1 MVSQK
6 IIHQTPYQAPLTIK
20 QGVSPS
26 CLYLKK
32 GNWKT
37 VFEYFCY
44 SFPHISD
51 EESLSRF
58 NQGEV
63 RFEDG
68 SVITSKTPYKRDV
81 KIFYYREL
89 PSEVKV
95 PFKENIIFENERFLV
110 VDKPHFLP
118 VAPSGEYLH
127 ETLIVRL
134 RNKFKIDELELCHR
148 LDRETAGLVLVTKK
162 QEYRASYHK
171 LFSERQ
177 ITKIYHAVSNL
188 PSECMKFPLLKKSYL
203 EKSTPFYLMQEK
215 LNYEGSDS
223 GLSESKI
230 ELIKTGLQQA
240 LYKLTPKTG
249 KKHQLRIHM
258 ASVGLPIKNDSF
270 YPKLLKRETH
280 DFSMPLQLLA
290 KSLHFNDPYSG
301 KNYNFCSEFDLILS

>member
-1 MVSQK
+1 MVSQRSL
-6 IIHQTPYQAPLTIK
+6 HQTPLTIK

-26 CLYLKK
+26 CLYLNE

-37 VFEYFCY
+37 IFEYFCS
-44 SFPHISD
+44 SFPHISH
-51 EESLSRF
+51 EESLLRF
-58 NQGEV
+58 SQGEV

-68 SVITSKTPYKRDV
+68 RIISPNTPFKRDV

-89 PSEVKV
+89 PSEIKV
-95 PFKENIIFENERFLV
+95 PFEEKVIFENERFLI

-134 RNKFKIDELELCHR
+134 RNKLKLDELELCHR
-148 LDRETAGLVLVTKK
+148 LDRETAGLVLVIKK
-162 QEYRASYHK
+162 QEYRAKYHR
-171 LFSERQ
+171 LFSERN
-177 ITKIYHAVSNL
+177 ITKVYHAISNL
-188 PSECMKFPLLKKSYL
+188 PSEYMKFPIVKKSYL
-203 EKSTPFYLMQEK
+203 EKSTPFYLMQER

-230 ELIKTGLQQA
+230 ELIKIGLQQA

-258 ASVGLPIKNDSF
+258 ASVGLPIVNDVF
-270 YPKLLKRETH
+270 YPKLLNRETH
-280 DFSMPLQLLA
+280 DFSKPLQLLA
-290 KSLHFNDPYSG
+290 KSLHFKDPYTG
-301 KNYNFCSEFDLILS
+301 ENYCFDSDFELSLT

>member
-1 MVSQK
+1 MVSQSSL
-6 IIHQTPYQAPLTIK
+6 HQTPLAIK

-37 VFEYFCY
+37 IFEYFCF
-44 SFPHISD
+44 SFPHISR
-51 EESLSRF
+51 EESLLRF

-68 SVITSKTPYKRDV
+68 CIISVDTLFKRDI

-89 PSEVKV
+89 PSEIKV
-95 PFKENIIFENERFLV
+95 PFEENVIFENERFLV

-134 RNKFKIDELELCHR
+134 RKKFKLDELELCHR

-162 QEYRASYHK
+162 QEYRAMYHK
-171 LFSERQ
+171 LFSERN
-177 ITKIYHAVSNL
+177 ITKIYHAISNL
-188 PSECMKFPLLKKSYL
+188 PSECMKFPIVKKSYL
-203 EKSTPFYLMQEK
+203 EKSKPFFLMQEN
-215 LNYEGSDS
+215 LNYEGAKDK
-223 GLSESKI
+223 LSESKI

-258 ASVGLPIKNDSF
+258 ASVALPIENDVF
-270 YPKLLKRETH
+270 YPKLLNREKL
-280 DFSMPLQLLA
+280 DFSKPLQLLA

-301 KNYNFCSEFDLILS
+301 QNYSFDSDFELNLK